1 MLWHGGPRYKSEAR
15 IGVSSLLGRLLTKSA
30 EKAVVG
36 CSTVFDRKYIL
47 VCNKTY
53 STSAVGWNCGFRR
66 NAWWPFWFG
75 SIEVHDRPR
84 N

>member
-36 CSTVFDRKYIL
+36 CNTVFDRKYIL
-47 VCNKTY
+47 VCNTEDLLDEC
-53 STSAVGWNCGFRR
+53 SRMELWV
-66 NAWWPFWFG
+66 P
-75 SIEVHDRPR
+75 
-84 N
+84 